1 MLKKM
6 IGWFGVIN
14 LLIFIIVF
22 KKPQKRF
29 KHLIYD
35 CAIVCGYPA
44 NNDGKP
50 SKVMKSR
57 VEKAVELYKKGAIKT
72 IIFSGAN
79 VKNRYK
85 EADVMEEYALK
96 LGISQDVIYKENK
109 AECTYHNLMYAKE
122 IMKEHDF
129 KNCLVITNSWHLRKA
144 DHYARKF
151 KLDYAMVS
159 ARAPRTYSYLKIIML
174 HKCIITYLRDITN
187 NQYIHC
193 FQR

>member
-1 MLKKM
+1 MMKKM

-14 LLIFIIVF
+14 LIIFITVF
-22 KKPQKRF
+22 KKPQKKF

-44 NNDGKP
+44 NDNGKP
-50 SKVMKSR
+50 SKIMKSR
-57 VEKAVELYKKGAIKT
+57 VEKAVELYRKGKIKT

-85 EADVMEEYALK
+85 EVDVMEEYALK

-109 AECTYHNLMYAKE
+109 AECTYHNIMYAKE
-122 IMKEHDF
+122 IMKEHGF

-159 ARAPRTYSYLKIIML
+159 ARAPRTYSCLKIIML
-174 HKCIITYLRDITN
+174 HISTN
-187 NQYIHC
+187 FKMYYNLFKGYY
-193 FQR
+193 

>member
-14 LLIFIIVF
+14 LIVFIIVF
-22 KKPQKRF
+22 KYPQKKYRYT
-29 KHLIYD
+29 KYD

-44 NNDGKP
+44 DNDGKP

-57 VEKAVELYKKGAIKT
+57 VDKAVELYKKGEIKF
-72 IIFSGAN
+72 IIFSGGS

-85 EADVMEEYALK
+85 EADIMEKYALE
-96 LGISQDVIYKENK
+96 LGIKQDIIFKEDK
-109 AECTYHNLMYAKE
+109 AMCTYHNLMYARE
-122 IMKEHDF
+122 IMD
-129 KNCLVITNSWHLRKA
+129 KNAFENCIVITNSWHLRKA

-159 ARAPRTYSYLKIIML
+159 AQAPKSYNFFKIIML
-174 HKCIITYLRDITN
+174 HISTN
-187 NQYIHC
+187 FKMYYNLFKGYY
-193 FQR
+193 